1 MKSLLVVLGLAVI
14 IGVESAEIVKNEGD
28 AGAAA
33 EAEPEAAA
41 PTRLN
46 CFVCNSKIDPECAD
60 DFDKTNEALIANFGQ
75 ECNAKEGG
83 SVYCKKVKMWF
94 DLNGETRIE
103 RSCGHSKREYK
114 EPCFQSRADDHV
126 VDTCQ
131 CEDGD
136 GYCNGT
142 PYLAAPGAFA
152 VVVAALVALR
162 A

>member
-1 MKSLLVVLGLAVI
+1 MKSLLAALALVAI
-14 IGVESAEIVKNEGD
+14 IGVESAEIVKNEAD

-33 EAEPEAAA
+33 EPEPEGG
-41 PTRLN
+41 PTHLN

-60 DFDKTNEALIANFGQ
+60 DFDKENTALVANFGRQ
-75 ECNAKEGG
+75 CNATDGG

-103 RSCGHSKREYK
+103 RGCGYSKREYK
-114 EPCFQSRADDHV
+114 EPCFQSRADDHI

-131 CEDGD
+131 CEDRE

-152 VVVAALVALR
+152 VALAAAVALR